1 MNQRTALGTI
11 ARAVHVAGVLL
22 FVAVLYVAR
31 DALMPLTLGGLLAFL
46 LSPAVNRMQRW
57 GLSNAVSV
65 LLTAVGVFAGLSLLT
80 LGIWSGVSRFVEDL
94 PGYQPEITAKLQS
107 VQRVA
112 GRVGGRFEELS
123 QPAAE
128 KGVDSNTES
137 DSQEQPAGSD
147 GSALERLFRWEDR
160 STSHDGST
168 PKQPLYV
175 KNISESRFDLRT
187 WAGGMMLVFGPIGTS
202 GLVTVFA
209 LFALLYRDDLRDR
222 FTSLVSRGNYVVT
235 AEALNEASA
244 RIGKYLFAQL
254 LLNVSYG
261 IIFSLGLLGVGYF
274 FSPTGAFPY
283 VLLLG
288 TLAGVAR
295 FVPYLGPIA
304 GAGLPF
310 ILSFIVFPGYQM
322 AVAVASMVLVLELI
336 SNNVLEPWLY
346 GSSTGVSPVAVILA
360 AVFWGWL
367 WGPIGLLLAT
377 PLTVCAVVLG
387 QYVPRFRFL
396 TLLLSEKVPMNVAVR
411 GYQRLLSGDA
421 HKLADLLQEE
431 LKQQSAAYVL
441 DDVVVPIVKQILRDN
456 DKHGSDDVLF
466 NRLAEGLHDAGLLSP
481 SAASAMTAHSA
492 ANDISA
498 KQEVTAESVETS
510 QAQVTSETLSPSA
523 NVTSTDTLHLIG
535 VAARHRGEELVLHCL
550 AKLLPANLQLD
561 ILDRE
566 DLLDPRFTPPNENR
580 PTLGCLVLVIPP
592 QGVSPAREM
601 TRLLRRRFATTPVI
615 AACLGR
621 FKRFD
626 RLYARLQSAGANG
639 ITTSV
644 AQTTQRLNLLAARS
658 QRASRR
664 HPPATTDLANLAPS
678 VSAHAA
684 SFI

>member
-1 MNQRTALGTI
+1 MNQRTALVTI
-11 ARAVHVAGVLL
+11 ARAVHGAGVLL

-65 LLTAVGVFAGLSLLT
+65 LLTAVAVFTGLSLLT
-80 LGIWSGVSRFVEDL
+80 IGIWSGVSQFVEDL
-94 PGYQPEITAKLQS
+94 PGHQPEIIAKIQS

-123 QPAAE
+123 QPASE
-128 KGVDSNTES
+128 KSAGSNTASE
-137 DSQEQPAGSD
+137 SQEQASAPG
-147 GSALERLFRWEDR
+147 GSALGRMFRWEDR
-160 STSHDGST
+160 PSSHDGST

-175 KNISESRFDLRT
+175 KNISESSFDLRT

-235 AEALNEASA
+235 AEALNEAA
-244 RIGKYLFAQL
+244 ERIGKYLFAQL
-254 LLNVSYG
+254 ILNISYG

-274 FSPTGAFPY
+274 FSPTGTFPY

-288 TLAGVAR
+288 TLAGLAR
-295 FVPYLGPIA
+295 FVPYIGPIA

-310 ILSFIVFPGYQM
+310 ILSLIVFPGYQM
-322 AVAVASMVLVLELI
+322 AVAVASMVLALELI
-336 SNNVLEPWLY
+336 SNNFLEPWLY

-396 TLLLSEKVPMNVAVR
+396 NLLLSEKVPMNVAVR
-411 GYQRLLSGDA
+411 GYQRLLSGDS

-431 LKQQSAAYVL
+431 LKQQSPARVI
-441 DDVVVPIVKQILRDN
+441 DDMVIPIVKQILRDN

-466 NRLAEGLHDAGLLSP
+466 GRLAEGLHDAGLLSAP
-481 SAASAMTAHSA
+481 AESTMMAHSA
-492 ANDISA
+492 AKDISA
-498 KQEVTAESVETS
+498 EQEVTTESVETS
-510 QAQVTSETLSPSA
+510 PPQATSGTLSPSA
-523 NVTSTDTLHLIG
+523 GVNPTDTLHLIG

-550 AKLLPANLQLD
+550 AKLLPSNLQLD

-566 DLLDPRFTPPNENR
+566 DLHDPSFTRPNEER
-580 PTLGCLVLVIPP
+580 PLLGSLVLVIPP

-601 TRLLRRRFATTPVI
+601 TRLLRRRFATTPVL

-626 RLYARLQSAGANG
+626 RLYARLQSGGANG

-644 AQTTQRLNLLAARS
+644 AQTAQRLNLLAARS
-658 QRASRR
+658 QRAQGRS
-664 HPPATTDLANLAPS
+664 PAKTDLASDGPT
-678 VSAHAA
+678 VSDHAA